1 MIRHYNI
8 PIFLPELAC
17 PYRCVYCNQFSI
29 TGLNNFVKP
38 EDVKNIIDRHL
49 SSFKEENRFAEV
61 AFFGGNF
68 TGLPVNMQNDY
79 LEIVQPYLD
88 RNLVHGIRCS
98 TRPDY
103 ISLQRV
109 KEIKSYGMRNIELGA
124 QSTDDEV
131 LKYCKRGHTYNDIV
145 EASQIILS
153 EDITLGLQMM
163 IGLPY
168 DSEEK
173 DFQTARDIV
182 SLGARETRIY
192 PCIVVQDTEL
202 ETMYNSGEYKALSIE
217 EAVIRSSRLYTYFIE
232 NQVKVLRIGLHA
244 SDELDNEAYVAGP
257 YHKNFAEMVFSNIW
271 KEKLTHDLFLE
282 DTRPCASTIETKNR
296 KIIINVPAS
305 QINHAIGW
313 KGENKKM
320 LSERFGN
327 VVFKVNETTSRDAS
341 MTPIKSANIDTS
353 QQLNEFASMI
363 PIKSTNIDTSQ
374 QLNEF
379 ASMIPIKSTNIDTSE
394 ESNEF
399 NFTITTKE
407 DLPTVIADSRMPE
420 EAKKNLKK
428 LGNVLFIN
436 PTSITYDSI
445 SSHPDIFFFQKDD
458 ALIYAQ
464 NAPKKIIKELKKRKI
479 NLIEG
484 EKEVGKKYPDTV
496 PYNAVGIGNLLIHN
510 LKYTDA
516 KILSSYKN
524 HIHVNQGYTRCNLL
538 ALNENCF
545 ITSDEAISRQLSA
558 VSYQLSAISNVN
570 RQQTTDNRLCPHES
584 LVETYGRTSEYM
596 SVLYIDP
603 RQIKLE
609 GQKNGFFPGC
619 CGIWR
624 NNLIVC
630 GSTKYLK
637 EKEELDKFL
646 KDNDFNLIELY
657 DGELIDVGSIFFN

>member
-1 MIRHYNI
+1 MIKHYNI

-29 TGLNNFVKP
+29 TGLNEIIKP
-38 EDVKNIIDRHL
+38 DDVKNIIDSHL
-49 SSFKEENRFAEV
+49 ASFKEENRFVEV

-68 TGLPVNMQNDY
+68 TGLPVGMQNDY

-88 RNLVHGIRCS
+88 KNLIHGIRCS

-103 ISLQRV
+103 IDLKRV
-109 KEIKSYGMRNIELGA
+109 KEIKAYGMRNIELGA
-124 QSTDDEV
+124 QSTNDDV
-131 LKYCKRGHTYNDIV
+131 LKHCKRGHTYNDIV

-173 DFQTARDIV
+173 DFQTAKDIV
-182 SLGARETRIY
+182 NLGAKETRIY
-192 PCIVVQDTEL
+192 PCIVVKDTEL
-202 ETMYNSGEYKALSIE
+202 ETMYNSGEYTALSIE
-217 EAVIRSSRLYTYFIE
+217 EAVERSSKLYTYFAE
-232 NQVKVLRIGLHA
+232 NEVKVLRIGLHT
-244 SDELDNEAYVAGP
+244 SDELDNQAYVAGP

-271 KEKLTHDLFLE
+271 KEKLTQTLTL
-282 DTRPCASTIETKNR
+282 TQTQTKNND
-296 KIIINVPAS
+296 IIINVPES

-320 LSERFGN
+320 LLEKFDN
-327 VVFKVNETTSRDAS
+327 VVFKVN
-341 MTPIKSANIDTS
+341 S
-353 QQLNEFASMI
+353 QQTTDNSLYPQKEF
-363 PIKSTNIDTSQ
+363 D
-374 QLNEF
+374 
-379 ASMIPIKSTNIDTSE
+379 
-394 ESNEF
+394 
-399 NFTITTKE
+399 FTVSYKDE
-407 DLPTVIADSRMPE
+407 LPTIIADSRMPE

-428 LGNVLFIN
+428 LGKVLFIN
-436 PTSITYDSI
+436 PTSITYNSI

-458 ALIYAQ
+458 SLIYAP

-510 LKYTDA
+510 LKHTDP
-516 KILSSYKN
+516 KILSSYEN
-524 HIHVNQGYTRCNLL
+524 HINVNQGYTRCNLL

-545 ITSDEAISRQLSA
+545 ITSDIGIFNA
-558 VSYQLSAISNVN
+558 VNG
-570 RQQTTDNRLCPHES
+570 QQTTDNS
-584 LVETYGRTSEYM
+584 LYSQLIAQ
-596 SVLYIDP
+596 SSKFKVLYIDP
-603 RQIKLE
+603 KQIKLE

-619 CGIWR
+619 CGVWKD
-624 NNLIVC
+624 NLIVC

-637 EKEELDKFL
+637 EKEELDRFL
-646 KDNDFNLIELY
+646 QDNNFNLIELY
-657 DGELIDVGSIFFN
+657 DGELIDVGSIFLIEN

>member
-1 MIRHYNI
+1 MMKHYNI

-29 TGLNNFVKP
+29 TGNNDIVKP
-38 EDVKNIIDRHL
+38 EDVKNIIDSHL
-49 SSFKEENRFAEV
+49 TSFKEENRFVEV

-68 TGLPVNMQNDY
+68 TGLPVKMQNDY
-79 LEIVQPYLD
+79 LEVVQPYLD
-88 RNLVHGIRCS
+88 KNLVHGIRCS

-109 KEIKSYGMRNIELGA
+109 KEIKHLGMRNIELGA
-124 QSTDDEV
+124 QSTNDEV
-131 LKYCKRGHTYNDIV
+131 LNHCKRGHTYNDIV

-182 SLGARETRIY
+182 SLGAKETRIY
-192 PCIVVQDTEL
+192 PCIVVKDTEL
-202 ETMYNSGEYKALSIE
+202 ETMYLSGEYQALSIE
-217 EAVIRSSRLYTYFIE
+217 EAVKRSSKLYSYFTE

-257 YHKNFAEMVFSNIW
+257 YHKNFAEMVFSRIW
-271 KEKLTHDLFLE
+271 KEKFENLKISESENLKKD
-282 DTRPCASTIETKNR
+282 
-296 KIIINVPAS
+296 IIINVPAS

-313 KGENKKM
+313 NGENKK
-320 LSERFGN
+320 LLLEQFRS
-327 VVFKVNETTSRDAS
+327 VDFKCRDAS
-341 MTPIKSANIDTS
+341 MI
-353 QQLNEFASMI
+353 L
-363 PIKSTNIDTSQ
+363 
-374 QLNEF
+374 
-379 ASMIPIKSTNIDTSE
+379 IKSTNIDTSE

-399 NFTITTKE
+399 NFTITYKDE
-407 DLPTVIADSRMPE
+407 LPTIIADSRMPE

-436 PTSITYDSI
+436 PTSITYNSI

-458 ALIYAQ
+458 TLIYAP

-479 NLIEG
+479 KLIEG
-484 EKEVGKKYPDTV
+484 KKEVGKKYPETV

-510 LKYTDA
+510 LKHTDET
-516 KILSSYKN
+516 ILSSYEN
-524 HIHVNQGYTRCNLL
+524 HINVNQGYTRCNLL
-538 ALNENCF
+538 ALNENAF
-545 ITSDEAISRQLSA
+545 ITSDVGIFNA
-558 VSYQLSAISNVN
+558 VNS
-570 RQQTTDNRLCPHES
+570 QQTTDNSLYPHES
-584 LVETYGRTSEYM
+584 LVETYGRTS
-596 SVLYIDP
+596 VLYIDP
-603 RQIKLE
+603 KQIKLE

-619 CGIWR
+619 CGVWR

-630 GSTKYLK
+630 GSTKNLK
-637 EKEELDKFL
+637 EKAELDNFL
-646 KDNDFNLIELY
+646 KDNNFNLIELY
-657 DGELIDVGSIFFN
+657 DGDLIDVGSIFFRN

>member
-1 MIRHYNI
+1 MIKHYNI

-17 PYRCVYCNQFSI
+17 PYRCVYCNQFHI
-29 TGLNNFVKP
+29 TGNSDVVKP
-38 EDVKNIIDRHL
+38 EDVKHIIESHL
-49 SSFKEENRFAEV
+49 ASFKEEYRFVEV

-68 TGLPVNMQNDY
+68 TGLPVKMQNDY
-79 LEIVQPYLD
+79 LEVVQPYLD
-88 RNLVHGIRCS
+88 KNLIHGIRCS

-103 ISLQRV
+103 IDLQRV
-109 KEIKSYGMRNIELGA
+109 KEIKHYGMRNIELGA
-124 QSTDDEV
+124 QSTDDDV
-131 LKYCKRGHTYNDIV
+131 LKHCKRGHTYNDIV

-182 SLGARETRIY
+182 SLGAKETRIY
-192 PCIVVQDTEL
+192 PCIVVKDTEL
-202 ETMYNSGEYKALSIE
+202 EALYRNGDYEALSIN
-217 EAVIRSSRLYTYFIE
+217 EAVSRSSKLYSYFIE
-232 NQVKVLRIGLHA
+232 NQVKVLRIGLHQ
-244 SDELDNEAYVAGP
+244 SDELDAEGYVAGP
-257 YHKNFAEMVFSNIW
+257 YHKNFAEMVFSHIW
-271 KEKLTHDLFLE
+271 KEKFENLKISESENLKKD
-282 DTRPCASTIETKNR
+282 
-296 KIIINVPAS
+296 IIINVPAS

-313 KGENKKM
+313 KGENKK
-320 LSERFGN
+320 LLLEQFRSVEFRDIESQSRR
-327 VVFKVNETTSRDAS
+327 VAETTRQRVN
-341 MTPIKSANIDTS
+341 KSES
-353 QQLNEFASMI
+353 EF
-363 PIKSTNIDTSQ
+363 D
-374 QLNEF
+374 
-379 ASMIPIKSTNIDTSE
+379 
-394 ESNEF
+394 
-399 NFTITTKE
+399 FTINYKDE
-407 DLPTVIADSRMPE
+407 LPTIIADSRMPE

-458 ALIYAQ
+458 ALIYAP

-484 EKEVGKKYPDTV
+484 EKEVGKKYPETV

-510 LKYTDA
+510 LKHTDT
-516 KILSSYKN
+516 KILSFYEN
-524 HIHVNQGYTRCNLL
+524 HINVNQGYTRCNLL
-538 ALNENCF
+538 ALNENAF
-545 ITSDEAISRQLSA
+545 ITSDVA
-558 VSYQLSAISNVN
+558 VG
-570 RQQTTDNRLCPHES
+570 TRLA
-584 LVETYGRTSEYM
+584 TSVLY

-603 RQIKLE
+603 KQIKLE

-619 CGIWR
+619 CGVWK

-646 KDNDFNLIELY
+646 QDNNFNLIELY
-657 DGELIDVGSIFFN
+657 DGELIDVGSIFLETENLRT